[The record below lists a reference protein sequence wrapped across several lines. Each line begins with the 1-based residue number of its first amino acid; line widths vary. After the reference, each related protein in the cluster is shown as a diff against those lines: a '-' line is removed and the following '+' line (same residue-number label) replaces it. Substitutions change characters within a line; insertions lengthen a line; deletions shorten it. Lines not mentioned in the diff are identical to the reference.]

1 VRRVAASD
9 ADRLTALLRLLAAP
23 VVLAG
28 EAVSSAAP
36 ERAETITTLVV
47 LLAVY
52 AVVVLAIVHRP
63 SRPALLDVLLPVIDT
78 AFAVALGLASGGVF
92 SVLFVVFLFAPAT
105 TAFQLRPRLTFGVTV
120 LSVAAYLAHALAHPS
135 AHQSGAVELALARAL
150 YLSWIGGVLVC
161 LSTLLARRERRLAEL
176 VASRRRLVQETL
188 QAEERAR
195 ARLAGDLHDGVLQSI
210 LAVRYAVEEAA
221 EHDDA
226 LRSSLETLNE
236 VTTDMRGVIGQL
248 HPRLLEHAGLEAALA
263 ALVRRAHERVPSVDI
278 TLDADPRDPGGR
290 PLDDQLYRAA
300 QELVANAL
308 AHAAPRTI
316 AVRLRRGRDADA
328 LTVADDGAGFDPSRL
343 GDRLREGHIGLLAL
357 HERIEGVDGTVT
369 VETSPGAGSTI
380 TVLVPATAAA
390 PGLPGSSSADA
401 QPSA

>member
-1 VRRVAASD
+1 VRRVASSD

-36 ERAETITTLVV
+36 ERAETVTTLVA
-47 LLAVY
+47 LLAAY
-52 AVVVLAIVHRP
+52 AAVVLIVVHQP
-63 SRPALLDVLLPVIDT
+63 TRPALLDVLLPVIDT
-78 AFAVALGLASGGVF
+78 GFAVALGLASGGVF
-92 SVLFVVFLFAPAT
+92 SLLFVVFLFAPAT
-105 TAFQLRPRLTFGVTV
+105 TAFQLRPRLTLGVTV
-120 LSVAAYLAHALAHPS
+120 LSVAAYLAHALAS
-135 AHQSGAVELALARAL
+135 AHRSGAVELALARAL
-150 YLSWIGGVLVC
+150 YLAWIGAVLVC

-176 VASRRRLVQETL
+176 VATRRRLVQETL

-226 LRSSLETLNE
+226 LRPSLETLNE
-236 VTTDMRGVIGQL
+236 VTVDMRGVIGQL
-248 HPRLLEHAGLEAALA
+248 HPRLLEHLGLQAALA
-263 ALVRRAHERVPSVDI
+263 SLVRRAGERARGVEVALDVDP
-278 TLDADPRDPGGR
+278 DDPPTG
-290 PLDDQLYRAA
+290 PYDDQLYRAA

-308 AHAAPRTI
+308 THADATTI
-316 AVRLRRGRDADA
+316 TVRFRRGFVADE
-328 LTVADDGAGFDPSRL
+328 LTVADDGAGFDPATL
-343 GDRLREGHIGLLAL
+343 DARLREGHIGLLAL
-357 HERIEGVDGTVT
+357 HERIEGEDGTVI

-380 TVLVPATAAA
+380 TVRVPATAAA

>member
-1 VRRVAASD
+1 V
-9 ADRLTALLRLLAAP
+9 
-23 VVLAG
+23 
-28 EAVSSAAP
+28 
-36 ERAETITTLVV
+36 
-47 LLAVY
+47 
-52 AVVVLAIVHRP
+52 
-63 SRPALLDVLLPVIDT
+63 LLDVLLPVIDT

-105 TAFQLRPRLTFGVTV
+105 TAFQLRPRLTLGVTL

-150 YLSWIGGVLVC
+150 YLSWIGAVLVC

-221 EHDDA
+221 EHDAA
-226 LRSSLETLNE
+226 LRAPLETLNE

-248 HPRLLEHAGLEAALA
+248 HPRLLEHVGLQAALA
-263 ALVRRAHERVPSVDI
+263 ALVRRARERVPSIDI
-278 TLDADPRDPGGR
+278 TLDADPRDPGGGR
-290 PLDDQLYRAA
+290 NDDQLYRAA

-308 AHAAPRTI
+308 AHADAGTI
-316 AVRLRRGRDADA
+316 GVRLRRGRDTDE
-328 LTVADDGAGFDPSRL
+328 LTVADDGAGFDPGRL

-357 HERIEGVDGTVT
+357 QERIEGVDGTVT

>member
-1 VRRVAASD
+1 
-9 ADRLTALLRLLAAP
+9 
-23 VVLAG
+23 VLAG

-36 ERAETITTLVV
+36 ERAETITTLVA

-52 AVVVLAIVHRP
+52 ATIVLAIVHRP
-63 SRPALLDVLLPVIDT
+63 RRPVLLDVLLPVIDT

-105 TAFQLRPRLTFGVTV
+105 TAFQLRPRLTLGVTL

-150 YLSWIGGVLVC
+150 YLSWIGAVLVC

-188 QAEERAR
+188 QAEERAH

-221 EHDDA
+221 EHDAA
-226 LRSSLETLNE
+226 LRAPLETLNE

-248 HPRLLEHAGLEAALA
+248 HPRLLEHVGLQAAFA
-263 ALVRRAHERVPSVDI
+263 ALVRRARERVPSIDI
-278 TLDADPRDPGGR
+278 TLDADPRDPGGGR
-290 PLDDQLYRAA
+290 NDDQLYRAA

-308 AHAAPRTI
+308 AHADAGTI
-316 AVRLRRGRDADA
+316 GVRLRRGRDTDE
-328 LTVADDGAGFDPSRL
+328 LTVADDGSGFDPGRL

-357 HERIEGVDGTVT
+357 QERIEGVDGTVT

>member
-1 VRRVAASD
+1 VRRVASSD

-36 ERAETITTLVV
+36 ERAETVSVLVA

-52 AVVVLAIVHRP
+52 AAVVLVIVHRP
-63 SRPALLDVLLPVIDT
+63 SRPVLFDVLLPVIDT

-92 SVLFVVFLFAPAT
+92 SLLFVVFLFAPAT
-105 TAFQLRPRLTFGVTV
+105 TAFQLKPRLTLGVTV

-150 YLSWIGGVLVC
+150 YLSWIGAVLVC
-161 LSTLLARRERRLAEL
+161 LSTLLARRERRLGEL

-221 EHDDA
+221 EHDDTLLPA
-226 LRSSLETLNE
+226 LDTLNE
-236 VTTDMRGVIGQL
+236 VTVDMRGVIGQL
-248 HPRLLEHAGLEAALA
+248 HPRLLEHLGLRAALA
-263 ALVRRAHERVPSVDI
+263 ALVRRASERARSVEV
-278 TLDADPRDPGGR
+278 TLDADRGGR
-290 PLDDQLYRAA
+290 TAGPLDDHLYWAA
-300 QELVANAL
+300 QELVANAV
-308 AHAAPRTI
+308 AHAGATAI
-316 AVRLRRGRDADA
+316 TLRLRRGA
-328 LTVADDGAGFDPSRL
+328 LDDELAVADDGAGFDPAIL

-357 HERIEGVDGTVT
+357 QERIEGVDGTVT

-380 TVLVPATAAA
+380 TVRVPATAAA